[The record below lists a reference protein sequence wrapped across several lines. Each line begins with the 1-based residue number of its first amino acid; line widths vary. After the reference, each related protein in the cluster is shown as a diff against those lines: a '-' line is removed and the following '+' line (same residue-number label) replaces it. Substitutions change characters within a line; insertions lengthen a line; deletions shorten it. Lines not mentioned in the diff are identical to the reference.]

1 MLPPEEA
8 VIKAVDAALPSVV
21 SVGTV
26 RLIRASLFDVVPVQG
41 VGSGVILEDGFVLT
55 NNHVVEKTR
64 EIEITLFDGEKVS
77 GLVRGGD
84 EVYDVAILEVDARG
98 LKPIVLGDSDKLR
111 VGQIVIAV
119 GNPLGMAGGPTVTT
133 GVVSAL
139 NRAVSGPYGV
149 LPSLIQT
156 DAAINPGNSG
166 GPLLDSSGKAVGINT
181 AIVPAAQGIG
191 FAIPI
196 NIAVQAGKDLLEVGK
211 VLRPWL
217 GIYGVTLNK
226 GIADNYRL
234 PVAKGVLIVEV
245 ARGGPAAGSGLR
257 SGDVILQIGGKEVAD
272 LADLLRE
279 TRRRKVGTEVEVVV
293 ARRDRK
299 YAAKIRLRESPSAS
313 WG

>member
-1 MLPPEEA
+1 MLPPEESIIEA
-8 VIKAVDAALPSVV
+8 VNAALPSVV

-26 RLIRASLFDVVPVQG
+26 RLIRASLFDVVPVKG
-41 VGSGVILEDGFVLT
+41 VGSGVILQDGYVLT

-64 EIEITLFDGEKVS
+64 EIEVTLHDGEKVR

-84 EVYDVAILEVDARG
+84 EVYDVAMLEVDARG
-98 LKPIVLGDSDKLR
+98 LKPISLGNSDELR
-111 VGQIVIAV
+111 VGQIVVAM
-119 GNPLGMAGGPTVTT
+119 GNPLGLVGGPTVTT

-166 GPLLDSSGKAVGINT
+166 GPLLDSGGKAIGINT

-191 FAIPI
+191 FAIPV
-196 NIAVQAGKDLLEVGK
+196 NTAVQAGKDILEVGR
-211 VLRPWL
+211 VRRPWL

-226 GIADNYRL
+226 GIADYYQL
-234 PVAKGVLIVEV
+234 PVEQGVLVVEV
-245 ARGGPAAGSGLR
+245 ARGGPAAGSGVR
-257 SGDVILQIGGKEVAD
+257 SGDVILQIGERKVAD

-279 TRRRKVGTEVEVVV
+279 ARRLKVGTEVEIIV
-293 ARRDRK
+293 ARGDRK
-299 YAAKIRLRESPSAS
+299 YGASIVLQESPR
-313 WG
+313 